1 MSQRSPFSSARLT
14 YRAIRS
20 SDTALF
26 TAIGADTVGY
36 INSSTTNIHLA
47 NEADTNEF
55 MKECQEKMLL
65 GAAIWLRHPD
75 DMTREQKLSLVEK
88 AKTEGKEHMVEEW
101 GTAIGEIHL
110 SRLRPDNVHH
120 RFTEIG
126 LDILPEHQNRGY
138 GKEAIT
144 WALDYAFRL
153 AGLHRVRI
161 RAFEWNAG
169 AIRLYE
175 KLGFKHEGR
184 EREAYWHEGRFW
196 DGMEMSMLD
205 REWRELQEK
214 KSENDH

>member
-36 INSSTTNIHLA
+36 INSSTTNIHLVS
-47 NEADTNEF
+47 EADTTEF
-55 MKECQEKMLL
+55 LKECQEKMLL

-110 SRLRPDNVHH
+110 TKLRPDNVHH

-138 GKEAIT
+138 GREAIT

-161 RAFEWNAG
+161 RAFEWNTG

-196 DGMEMSMLD
+196 DGVEMSMLD